1 METIATR
8 IIKLCDVL
16 NISKSDFA
24 RRINVTPS
32 YISKLGKATESVPS
46 ERTIDDICRVF
57 GVSKL
62 WLKTGEGEMYV
73 KRDLTQEIGVMV
85 TALMTDADE
94 SFRKRF
100 IEALLPGAIKLRGFL
115 LWCYTLDELKRDVNL
130 FRGCVFQCLDDLL
143 NQVFPQI
150 FHCLLPLSC
159 ICHKK

>member
-32 YISKLGKATESVPS
+32 YISKLGKSTESVPS

-62 WLKTGEGEMYV
+62 WLKIGEGEMYV
-73 KRDLTQEIGVMV
+73 KRSLNQELDMMV
-85 TALMTDADE
+85 TMLMNDADE
-94 SFRKRF
+94 SFKKRF
-100 IEALLPGAIKLRGFL
+100 VAALLQVPPEGWDAIEEFVNKLSTAEKEPRG
-115 LWCYTLDELKRDVNL
+115 D
-130 FRGCVFQCLDDLL
+130 
-143 NQVFPQI
+143 
-150 FHCLLPLSC
+150 
-159 ICHKK
+159 

>member
-32 YISKLGKATESVPS
+32 YISKLGKSTESVPS

-73 KRDLTQEIGVMV
+73 KRSLNQELDMMV
-85 TALMTDADE
+85 TTLMNDADE
-94 SFRKRF
+94 NFKKRF
-100 IEALLPGAIKLRGFL
+100 VAALLQVPPDGWNAIEEFVNKLSTAEKEPRS
-115 LWCYTLDELKRDVNL
+115 D
-130 FRGCVFQCLDDLL
+130 
-143 NQVFPQI
+143 
-150 FHCLLPLSC
+150 
-159 ICHKK
+159 

>member
-32 YISKLGKATESVPS
+32 YISKLGKSTESVPS

-73 KRDLTQEIGVMV
+73 KRDLNQEIGMMV
-85 TALMTDADE
+85 TALMKDADE

-100 IEALLPGAIKLRGFL
+100 IAALLQVPPDGWNAIEEFVNKLSTAEKEPRS
-115 LWCYTLDELKRDVNL
+115 D
-130 FRGCVFQCLDDLL
+130 
-143 NQVFPQI
+143 
-150 FHCLLPLSC
+150 
-159 ICHKK
+159 

>member
-32 YISKLGKATESVPS
+32 YISKLGKSTESVPS

-62 WLKTGEGEMYV
+62 WLKTGDGEMYV
-73 KRDLTQEIGVMV
+73 KRDLNQEIGMMV
-85 TALMTDADE
+85 TAMMKDAGE

-100 IEALLPGAIKLRGFL
+100 IAALLQVPPDGWNAIEEFVNKLSTAEKEPRS
-115 LWCYTLDELKRDVNL
+115 D
-130 FRGCVFQCLDDLL
+130 
-143 NQVFPQI
+143 
-150 FHCLLPLSC
+150 
-159 ICHKK
+159 